1 MAKRGAIYARI
12 SSDREGTGQ
21 KVDDQIRDCLALAER
36 LELEVTPER
45 IYRDDSIS
53 AYQGRK
59 RRDGYLALL
68 AAIRGGQ
75 VDAVLATDVDRIT
88 RGVRELLDY
97 IDASQVHGVLTYT
110 VRAGNMDL
118 STSTG
123 QMTAKLA
130 AVIAEGEVQKAIE
143 RMRSARLHKVE
154 RGEWTGNKR
163 PYAYEPDGVTVR
175 DDEADAL
182 RWSAGQ
188 LLAGNSLSAVS
199 KELNQRQ
206 QWTSTGAPWDARTLR
221 RVLLR
226 PRNAGLSVHKGQIV
240 GPAQWPAVLPE
251 DLWMGLRGLLTA
263 PERRTTPGRPP
274 TYLGT
279 NLYVC
284 GRCGAP
290 MITKTR
296 ARPKMTVY
304 ICSAAPHLQRPAL
317 DVDRYVT
324 DVVVGVLAKNGA
336 KLLAPDLGPRV
347 AELHA
352 LDAGYDARLREQGRL
367 YAQGLI
373 DTPTLLAGQDTIRA
387 EREKITEA
395 LAAAAQGSVLA
406 GVADALDPAKAWAG
420 LDRSRQ
426 REIIRVLMTV
436 TILPGKRG
444 RPRGWRPGEGGY
456 FDPNTVKIEPM
467 R

>member
-1 MAKRGAIYARI
+1 MAQKRGAVYARI

-21 KVDDQIRDCLALAER
+21 KVDDQIRDCLALAQR
-36 LELEVTPER
+36 LDLEVTKER
-45 IYRDDSIS
+45 IFRDDSIS
-53 AYQGRK
+53 AYQGKR

-75 VDAVLATDVDRIT
+75 VDAVLATDTDRLH

-97 IDASQVHGVLTYT
+97 IDACQVHGVPTYT

-143 RMRSARLHKVE
+143 RMKAKRLHMVQ

-163 PYAYEPDGVTVR
+163 PYAYEADGVTVR
-175 DDEADAL
+175 DDEADTL
-182 RWSAGQ
+182 RWACGQ
-188 LLAGNSLSAVS
+188 VLAGNSLSAVA
-199 KELNQRQ
+199 KELNRRQ
-206 QWTSTGAPWDARTLR
+206 QLTSTGAPWDARTLR

-240 GPAQWPAVLPE
+240 GPAVWQGVLPE
-251 DLWMGLRGLLTA
+251 PLWLGVKALLEA
-263 PERRTTPGRPP
+263 PDRRSTTGRPP
-274 TYLGT
+274 SWLGT
-279 NLYVC
+279 NLYEC
-284 GRCGAP
+284 DCGAL
-290 MITKTR
+290 MVTKSR

-304 ICSAAPHLQRPAL
+304 ICSDRPHLQRPAR
-317 DVDRYVT
+317 DVDDYVSA
-324 DVVVGVLAKNGA
+324 VVVGILTDRRDQ
-336 KLLAPDLGPRV
+336 LLAPDLGPMV

-352 LDAGYDARLREQGRL
+352 QDAAYRARLEEQGRL
-367 YAQGLI
+367 HAQGLI

-387 EREKITEA
+387 AREEITER
-395 LAAAAQGSVLA
+395 LAAAASGSVLA
-406 GVADALDPAKAWAG
+406 GVADAPDPAKVWAG

-436 TILPGKRG
+436 TILPAKRG
-444 RPRGWRPGEGGY
+444 RPRGWRPGDSY
-456 FDPNTVKIEPM
+456 FDPDTVRITP
-467 R
+467 RR